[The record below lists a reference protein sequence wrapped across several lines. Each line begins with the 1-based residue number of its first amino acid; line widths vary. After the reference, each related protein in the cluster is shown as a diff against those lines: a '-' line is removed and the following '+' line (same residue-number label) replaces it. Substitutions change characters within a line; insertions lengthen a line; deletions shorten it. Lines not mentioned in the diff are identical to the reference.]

1 MDNRR
6 PSARREVNRRESAE
20 DADGAD
26 DALHSREP
34 DEHGKRPR
42 DPGSMIGSEA
52 KEGVDDNR
60 LEPFGQAADETQGPL
75 VTDGKPA
82 PLGERREGQERRP
95 GDIVG
100 AEQYDA
106 RQTRVR
112 PGDRDPGDEPAI
124 NGEIADQIEEPAALT
139 RLTESRDRTVQ
150 TVEDATDEP
159 QSERNPPV
167 GERRPKARANS
178 RRERRRRQRP
188 GGHPE
193 PRNPMRYRVVE
204 RSDMRP
210 QERVEHP
217 SHPPGRGWI
226 PAALTIALVLFGGLV
241 GAAVQSIEPDTL
253 VGGHVSLSAWQ
264 AVLGDR
270 DFAAALAFTLET
282 SAAATA
288 LAVICG
294 VALAALVRPCA
305 PRVQALVT
313 LPVAVPHLVIA
324 IAAVAWLGAGGI
336 VDRAVTLPTQLV
348 GDTRGIGI
356 VLVYVL
362 KEAPFVALAAL
373 AVWGEETRGREE
385 AARVLGA
392 GPVARLVLVVVPQLR
407 PAVIASALA
416 VSAFALG
423 SFEVALIVG
432 PTYPGTLATY
442 ALNATLSPDPAAPAR
457 AAAALL
463 VATLLALFAAVLAG
477 QTLRRRSA

>member
-1 MDNRR
+1 
-6 PSARREVNRRESAE
+6 
-20 DADGAD
+20 
-26 DALHSREP
+26 
-34 DEHGKRPR
+34 
-42 DPGSMIGSEA
+42 
-52 KEGVDDNR
+52 
-60 LEPFGQAADETQGPL
+60 
-75 VTDGKPA
+75 
-82 PLGERREGQERRP
+82 
-95 GDIVG
+95 
-100 AEQYDA
+100 
-106 RQTRVR
+106 
-112 PGDRDPGDEPAI
+112 
-124 NGEIADQIEEPAALT
+124 
-139 RLTESRDRTVQ
+139 
-150 TVEDATDEP
+150 
-159 QSERNPPV
+159 
-167 GERRPKARANS
+167 
-178 RRERRRRQRP
+178 
-188 GGHPE
+188 
-193 PRNPMRYRVVE
+193 
-204 RSDMRP
+204 MRP

-226 PAALTIALVLFGGLV
+226 PAALVIGLVLGGGLV

-253 VGGHVSLSAWQ
+253 VGGHVSLAAWQ

-270 DFAAALAFTLET
+270 DFAAALVFTLET

-305 PRVQALVT
+305 PRVRALVT

-336 VDRAVTLPTQLV
+336 VDRAVTLPTQVV

-356 VLVYVL
+356 VLVYVI

-373 AVWGEETRGREE
+373 AVWGEETRRGEE

-392 GPVARLVLVVVPQLR
+392 GPLARLVLVVLPQLR

-463 VATLLALFAAVLAG
+463 VATLLALSAAVLAG